1 MAADHLPLSRGFGS
15 KGSRSDELASIV
27 QFAWPTILVLLLE
40 QSTVAISM
48 AFCGHLGEHEMAA
61 VALAIAFCNITGIHP
76 SYGLTTVIDT
86 YGTQAVGTGNN
97 QRLWVITLRAY
108 VLQIVAMLPIGV
120 LWYNAETI
128 LVLLKQSP
136 EAAKAAGLFAKIYF
150 FSLPGLA
157 VHNLATKYIQ
167 SLGLA
172 TPVIFLG
179 ITCNINI
186 IVSCYLFVNV
196 LHWGLSGV
204 AWAQVI
210 SWSLQPL
217 FAYILLAFLNL
228 TSKLQATV
236 TEIFQEWGKF
246 LTVALFGMLMI
257 CLESWTFEIG
267 SVIIGVTGE
276 TQLAA
281 QAIIAQLSEIVFM
294 ISQGISTA
302 VAIRVGTELGAGHP
316 SAVRRTIRIS
326 LSIILACSIVSGV
339 CMIILRYQIG
349 FFFVSEIPV
358 ADLVGRAIPLLAFC
372 QFFDGIQ
379 GVCSG
384 VLVGCGK
391 QHLGAAVN
399 LIGYYILALP
409 LAILLCLSGWD
420 LFGG

>member
-1 MAADHLPLSRGFGS
+1 
-15 KGSRSDELASIV
+15 
-27 QFAWPTILVLLLE
+27 
-40 QSTVAISM
+40 
-48 AFCGHLGEHEMAA
+48 
-61 VALAIAFCNITGIHP
+61 
-76 SYGLTTVIDT
+76 
-86 YGTQAVGTGNN
+86 
-97 QRLWVITLRAY
+97 
-108 VLQIVAMLPIGV
+108 MLPIGV

-267 SVIIGVTGE
+267 SVIIGKNVK
-276 TQLAA
+276 
-281 QAIIAQLSEIVFM
+281 
-294 ISQGISTA
+294 
-302 VAIRVGTELGAGHP
+302 H
-316 SAVRRTIRIS
+316 S
-326 LSIILACSIVSGV
+326 LC
-339 CMIILRYQIG
+339 C
-349 FFFVSEIPV
+349 
-358 ADLVGRAIPLLAFC
+358 C
-372 QFFDGIQ
+372 W
-379 GVCSG
+379 
-384 VLVGCGK
+384 K
-391 QHLGAAVN
+391 
-399 LIGYYILALP
+399 ALKW
-409 LAILLCLSGWD
+409 SHTMQV
-420 LFGG
+420 